1 MNTDIVFRNENG
13 VAVTTSFLVAET
25 FGKEQYTVVRDI
37 DNLVSKLKDT
47 ENQCPTNL
55 SKHQIMFSAYYEDIP
70 QPCGGTKPAKRY
82 FMNRDGFTLLVMGY
96 TGQKA
101 LEFKLKYI
109 AAFNAMERTIQHGS
123 VLSQQ
128 FMEMQMQM
136 MNQMMN
142 LCNTM
147 MQRIERME
155 SVSQPKAEPAF
166 SAEIPKEETPIQQP
180 LYRPTKYGR
189 YVMNLYD
196 VRMFYP
202 SYLKVYDAA
211 TVLRTRG
218 LAVYQTSLFAYLR
231 KKGYICIAPDRYNR
245 PSEECEKNGWMISTW
260 AGDKKG
266 SRRRCFVPYI
276 NPVFIDILEKEIRE
290 DVNGISELS
299 LFSTGK
305 EVEP

>member
-13 VAVTTSFLVAET
+13 TPVTTSLLVAEV
-25 FGKEQYTVVRDI
+25 FGKNHAHVLRDI
-37 DNLVSKLKDT
+37 DNLECSDDFHKSNFGFTFRIKDLPNGA
-47 ENQCPTNL
+47 ER
-55 SKHQIMFSAYYEDIP
+55 KD
-70 QPCGGTKPAKRY
+70 RY
-82 FMNRDGFTLLVMGY
+82 CILTRDGFTFLAMGY
-96 TGQKA
+96 TGKKA
-101 LEFKLKYI
+101 AEFKEKYI

-147 MQRIERME
+147 MRRIERME
-155 SVSQPKAEPAF
+155 SVSQPKAESAF

-202 SYLKVYDAA
+202 SYLKVHDAA

-290 DVNGISELS
+290 DVNGMSELS

-305 EVEP
+305 EVES